1 MSAAGYAR
9 LAARGAA
16 FGAGFALSAVLV
28 AWGARELG
36 ALGGELRDLASPAA
50 PARTVPAPTAA
61 QSGAPPPVT
70 SLTVASHR
78 VERRHGDNVVL
89 GVLRNDS
96 GGTVRS
102 VRIEAS
108 FHDAGGRLID
118 LCGWYVGTMIAP
130 GEDKPF
136 KVACGGTPEKPSPE
150 AAAVR
155 LRLVDG
161 Y

>member
-1 MSAAGYAR
+1 MPR
-9 LAARGAA
+9 
-16 FGAGFALSAVLV
+16 AVKRPSV
-28 AWGARELG
+28 P
-36 ALGGELRDLASPAA
+36 SPASHCSVCA
-50 PARTVPAPTAA
+50 RPAQPRWI
-61 QSGAPPPVT
+61 SPPVT

-136 KVACGGTPEKPSPE
+136 KIACGGTPEKPSPE